1 MLVADMGGSLFL
13 PGRNDGPSASV
24 NSPGAGPL
32 KQKLGTALGGTE
44 LARRGSQGEAW

>member
-32 KQKLGTALGGTE
+32 KRKLGAALGGTE